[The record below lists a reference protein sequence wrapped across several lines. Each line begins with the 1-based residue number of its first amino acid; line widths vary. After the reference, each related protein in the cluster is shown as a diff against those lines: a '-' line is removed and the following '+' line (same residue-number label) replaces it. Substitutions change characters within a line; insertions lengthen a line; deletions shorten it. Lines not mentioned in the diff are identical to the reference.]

1 MSEFISIG
9 YLFHSPRNKVGYTF
23 IIKEEV
29 ERGRRPLFPLIF
41 GQLSRL
47 TSLIPPLTLNGL
59 TRTVTALF
67 KSCIYKQGDN
77 SKVW

>member
-1 MSEFISIG
+1 M
-9 YLFHSPRNKVGYTF
+9 GYTF

-29 ERGRRPLFPLIF
+29 ERERRPPFPLLF

-59 TRTVTALF
+59 TRTITALF
-67 KSCIYKQGDN
+67 KPCVY
-77 SKVW
+77 